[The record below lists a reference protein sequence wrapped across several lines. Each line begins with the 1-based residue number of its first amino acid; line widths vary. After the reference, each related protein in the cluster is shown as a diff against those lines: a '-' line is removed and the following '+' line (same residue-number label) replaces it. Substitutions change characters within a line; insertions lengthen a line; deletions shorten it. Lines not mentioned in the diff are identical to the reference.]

1 MPIHQRRARILTF
14 PKAETLRNARL
25 DNLTERGQGE
35 RHDLLLDYHELR
47 LRGEPDLLLDGGIP
61 AEHVL
66 GDWVPRRLRF
76 AGLTLLNRKGLFS
89 RLDTL
94 PADHPVR
101 SVRGALYWQPPGQP
115 AGQAGLFLL
124 IHGSDESA
132 TLILSARKVI
142 AEKRAGETLPA
153 DFIRRWSSAPLLKP
167 GLVPAP
173 LKLHQ
178 RRGGD
183 PVAIHLD
190 GRAVAGRLFVG
201 GLEEQ
206 PERRPEV
213 DFVLNLGEDP
223 SRWAEG
229 STPPHPADRWILKGE
244 GSSGM
249 NWVDLAAEAQWVIER
264 LRAGQCGLVHCSA
277 GFNRSVTV
285 CCAVLI
291 LLEGLSAEAALE
303 RVREHHPWARPDAHH
318 WLALRWLAASRP
330 RDLA

>member
-25 DNLTERGQGE
+25 DDLVERGQGE

-47 LRGEPDLLLDGGIP
+47 LHGEPDLLFDGGRP

-66 GDWVPRRLRF
+66 GEWVPRRLRF

-89 RLDTL
+89 HLETL
-94 PADHPVR
+94 PVDHPVR

-115 AGQAGLFLL
+115 AGQQGLFLL
-124 IHGSDESA
+124 IHGSDETA
-132 TLILSARKVI
+132 TLVLSARKVS
-142 AEKRAGETLPA
+142 AEKRAGEILPA
-153 DFIRRWSSAPLLKP
+153 DFVRRWSSAPLLKP

-183 PVAIHLD
+183 PVTIHLD
-190 GRAVAGRLFVG
+190 ERAVPGRLFVG

-223 SRWAEG
+223 SRWVNA
-229 STPPHPADRWILKGE
+229 SSPLHSADRWVLKGE

-249 NWVDLAAEAQWVIER
+249 GCEDLTAEAQWVIER
-264 LRAGQCGLVHCSA
+264 LRDGQCGLVHCSA

-291 LLEGLSAEAALE
+291 LLEGLTAEAALE
-303 RVREHHPWARPDAHH
+303 RVREHHPWARPDAYH
-318 WLALRWLAASRP
+318 WLALRWLAHCSESV
-330 RDLA
+330 